1 MRQNDAYLFSLDD
14 KPQDLYCI
22 DARFYGNISRFLNH
36 MCEPN
41 LFACRVFTTHQD
53 LRFPH
58 IAFFASENIVAGE
71 ELGSQLV
78 FLNVVSKAVTVVQS
92 LERFSSGP
100 GKDCFLAPYLVSHKH
115 IAKDRQTEACSQFD
129 PARTE
134 QRLSFDRRAQGPG
147 PGAVRV
153 ATLGSWRML
162 TLGAEYEDTWALTPA
177 KSGRPPG
184 QAAKGEPGP
193 EEGEDSG
200 AEEPGEPSWKA
211 ADANTVRGYDTVLE
225 MDGLSSAGRRD
236 GVRQLVRK
244 HGILNSTPWA
254 RGMARFAEDLPTRY
268 GGGAGGGG
276 RGGPGA
282 GRGGARGGG
291 GGGAPGGQRV
301 YKQSMAQRARTMA
314 IYNPNPVKQ
323 NCFTVNRSLFIFRED
338 NLIRKYAKRITEWPY
353 PSRAGAHSSDKTPMS
368 ERLDDTEPYF
378 IGIFCFEA
386 AIKIIALGFAFHKG
400 SYLRNGWNVM
410 DFVVVLTGLASGFC
424 GFMSCLS
431 TTLVQ
436 TEISQQLLD
445 RLPWKLIYQED
456 AATAEALATSSSS
469 PPPLHLVFSP
479 SRLSGEAL
487 CLFTLPSPHIPG
499 NNVDIRM
506 TCFQDLDCSSI
517 LAEILAK
524 VGSDFDL
531 RTLRAVR
538 VLRPLKLVSGI
549 PSLQVVLKSI
559 MKAMVPLLQIGLL
572 LFFAIVMFAIIGVE
586 FYMGK
591 FHTTCFRKDTGER
604 AADWPCG
611 LEPPA
616 RMCPNGTEC
625 REYWT
630 GPNFGITNFDN
641 ILFAVLTVFQCITME
656 GWVDILYSTND
667 VAGNTWNWLYFI
679 PLIIIGSFFMLNLVL
694 GVLSGEFAKE
704 RERVEKRQEF
714 LKLRR
719 QQQIEREL
727 TGYLEWICKAEE
739 VLLEEEDEIA
749 EEKSPL
755 DGAWYKRKQNLPV
768 LKRNKAKKGKN
779 DLIGAEEGEDPFAD
793 ISSVAPPGS
802 PFGRASVKSSGKMD
816 SSSYFRRKEKRI
828 RFFIRRMV
836 KAQSFYWIV
845 LCLVGLNTLCVAI
858 VHYDQPKWLTKAL
871 YTAEFVF
878 LGLFLTEM
886 TLKMYGLGARN
897 YFHSSFNC
905 FDFGVI
911 VGSICEVIW
920 DMIKPGASFG
930 ISVLRALRLL
940 RIFKVTKY
948 WNSLRNLVVS
958 LLNSMKSIISLLF
971 LLFLFIVVFA
981 LLGMQLFGGQ
991 FNFEDETP
999 TTNFDTFPAAILTV
1013 FQILTGEDWNAV
1025 MYHGIESQGGVRRGM
1040 FSSVYFI
1047 VLTLFGNYT
1056 LLNVFLAIAVDNLAN
1071 AQELTKDEEEQ
1082 EEAANKKLALQKALE
1097 VKEVSPMSAANISIA
1112 AKEQQR
1118 TAKTMSV
1125 WEQRTNQ
1132 LRRHNMRASSEAL
1145 FNELDPEE
1153 RRRLSSALHL
1163 HPDMKTHL
1171 DRPLVVEAR
1180 DSEKPSRPPEGG
1192 WEEAGDSQQDGLG
1205 DNFHTHSRKH
1215 HRHRDKNG
1223 EGREGGDGRGGR
1235 HHIHHSRS
1243 RDHNADSAQTKERT
1257 GDRSHSRDGGQGH
1270 RHQHQAGSPEEETN
1284 DVRGGGEER
1293 GHRHHHSHRPPKEGN
1308 GMIANGAQGER
1319 RGKGGGGD
1327 SNGERKARS
1336 SRMVRAQS
1344 TLDGEDCNRNKN
1356 GTKGYRERQ
1365 PDAEEDG
1372 LASSPLQPMRSS
1384 LSLGEKQEDADN
1396 QKNSTRASQA
1406 GLNSNAIHI
1415 PVTITAPPG
1424 ETTIIP
1430 MNNIDCDNFQLSEEK
1445 KDLEEE
1451 EAANGPRQI
1460 LPYSSM
1466 FVFGQTNPVEYI
1478 VNPDN
1483 PYSCGCGVLWLCHY
1497 VVNLRYFEMCI
1508 LVVIT
1513 MSSIALAAE
1522 DPVQTNAPH
1531 NNVLKY
1537 LDYVFTGVFTF
1548 EMVIKYITQT
1558 NCILNLN
1565 RGTTGKDINT
1575 IKSLRVLRVLRPL
1588 KTIKRLP
1595 KLKAVFDCVVNSLKN
1610 VLNILIVYILFM
1622 FIFAVIAVQLFKGK
1636 FFYCTDE
1643 SKSLEKDCRGQFLEY
1658 DRDDVTAQVREW
1670 KKYDFHY
1677 DNVLWAFLTLF
1688 TVSTGEGWPMVLKH
1702 SVDATYE
1709 DQGPN
1714 PGFRMETS
1722 IFYVVY
1728 FVVFPF
1734 FFVNIFVALIII
1746 TFQEQ
1751 GDKAMSECSLE
1762 KNERACIDFAIN
1774 AKPLTR
1780 YMPENKQS
1788 FQYKMWKFVV
1798 SPPFEYAIMTLIAL
1812 NTVVLMMKFYGAP
1825 YLYEAMLK
1833 YLNIVFTAL
1842 FTLECILKIIAF
1854 GPLNYLKAAWNVF
1867 DFVTVL
1873 GSITDILVTEIKDK
1887 MINLSFLRLFRAARL
1902 IKLLRQGY
1910 TIRILLWT
1918 FVQSF
1923 KALPYVCLLIAMLFF
1938 IYAIIGMQVFGNIEL
1953 IDDNAINHHN
1963 NFQTFFQALTLL
1975 FRSATGEAWHEIM
1988 LACLSD
1994 RPCDKLSGNTGN
2006 ECGSDFA
2013 YFYFVSFIFLCSF
2026 LMLNLFVAVI
2036 MDNFEYLT
2044 RDASILGPHH
2054 LDEFIRVWAEYDPA
2068 ACGRICYQD
2077 MYKLLR
2083 FISPPLGLGKK
2094 CPNRVAYKWESV
2106 MQLNNPQVVPVG
2118 TAYLLACSLNR
2129 LVKMNMP
2136 IADDNTVQF
2145 TSTLMALIRTALEI
2159 KLASG
2164 VLAQRLCDADLKRE
2178 INRVW
2183 PNLSQKT
2190 VDLLVTPHK
2199 YNELTVGKVYAALMI
2214 FDYYKQNRAKRLQ
2227 QQNSSVGPQS
2237 KLGALFRPV
2246 LPLTHILEVEP
2257 PISSPKHPFPPL
2269 HEQEAK
2275 LEALPTTNTTT
2286 TTTSVNRDTILNQRS
2301 AIKHSQSGDVSQ
2313 SAQRPKG
2320 RRKLQRGQSEDV
2332 PYSTRPQEQVE
2343 LKQVENISDTEAYPS
2358 LEGHCKAASLP
2369 RLNAEYYPIVD
2380 LSPIRRSASSL
2391 TQQRH
2396 QEVGLREYDLERPGL
2411 AQSSTG
2417 PGQVQGQDRAHH
2429 HHHHHRCHRRR
2440 DKDKDKK
2447 QKSLDRAG
2455 SVQPSSTVGSFTD
2468 PSAEGLSRER
2478 ARERDRSRP
2487 HERRHHSSA
2496 GEKQR
2501 YYSCERY
2508 GSREQCH
2515 TKSAG
2520 PSRST
2525 SPGEGQDTGLLKQH
2539 GSSVLKAGPGTLP
2552 SGSST
2557 PGRGRRQLPQTPLTP
2572 RPAVAYK
2579 TANSSPL
2586 PSSAS
2591 TATTGHQTRFSRG
2604 LSEHDRLV
2612 GGYDESPIPVTR
2624 IGSDPNLNRQPQ
2636 AASQQALLEEAED
2649 FQDNVSS
2656 HGGGRSARTTAS
2668 TTASAS
2674 HGTAAAPV
2682 TVPTTQGRAGV
2693 VPNGYHFTLGVNSAS
2708 GPGSR
2713 ATGSLRERE
2722 EEDCAV
2728 QCEKLHHL
2736 HYTHTAGSLRP
2747 VHLPN

>member
-1 MRQNDAYLFSLDD
+1 MILATIIAN
-14 KPQDLYCI
+14 CI
-22 DARFYGNISRFLNH
+22 VLA
-36 MCEPN
+36 
-41 LFACRVFTTHQD
+41 
-53 LRFPH
+53 
-58 IAFFASENIVAGE
+58 
-71 ELGSQLV
+71 
-78 FLNVVSKAVTVVQS
+78 
-92 LERFSSGP
+92 LEQH
-100 GKDCFLAPYLVSHKH
+100 L
-115 IAKDRQTEACSQFD
+115 
-129 PARTE
+129 PA
-134 QRLSFDRRAQGPG
+134 
-147 PGAVRV
+147 
-153 ATLGSWRML
+153 
-162 TLGAEYEDTWALTPA
+162 
-177 KSGRPPG
+177 
-184 QAAKGEPGP
+184 
-193 EEGEDSG
+193 
-200 AEEPGEPSWKA
+200 
-211 ADANTVRGYDTVLE
+211 
-225 MDGLSSAGRRD
+225 
-236 GVRQLVRK
+236 
-244 HGILNSTPWA
+244 
-254 RGMARFAEDLPTRY
+254 
-268 GGGAGGGG
+268 
-276 RGGPGA
+276 
-282 GRGGARGGG
+282 
-291 GGGAPGGQRV
+291 
-301 YKQSMAQRARTMA
+301 
-314 IYNPNPVKQ
+314 
-323 NCFTVNRSLFIFRED
+323 
-338 NLIRKYAKRITEWPY
+338 
-353 PSRAGAHSSDKTPMS
+353 SDKTPMS

-410 DFVVVLTGLASGFC
+410 DFVVVLTG
-424 GFMSCLS
+424 
-431 TTLVQ
+431 
-436 TEISQQLLD
+436 I
-445 RLPWKLIYQED
+445 
-456 AATAEALATSSSS
+456 LAT
-469 PPPLHLVFSP
+469 
-479 SRLSGEAL
+479 
-487 CLFTLPSPHIPG
+487 
-499 NNVDIRM
+499 
-506 TCFQDLDCSSI
+506 
-517 LAEILAK
+517 

-591 FHTTCFRKDTGER
+591 FHTTCFKIETGER

-611 LEPPA
+611 VEPPA
-616 RMCPNGTEC
+616 RLCPNGTQC

-793 ISSVAPPGS
+793 ISSVPPPGS

-858 VHYDQPKWLTKAL
+858 VHYDQPEWLTRAL

-911 VGSICEVIW
+911 VGSIFEVIW

-1118 TAKTMSV
+1118 SAKSMSV

-1132 LRRHNMRASSEAL
+1132 LRRHNMRTSSEAL

-1153 RRRLSSALHL
+1153 RLQMSTALHL

-1171 DRPLVVEAR
+1171 DRPLVVEAKNG
-1180 DSEKPSRPPEGG
+1180 DKPSRSPEGR
-1192 WEEAGDSQQDGLG
+1192 EDAGDGVG
-1205 DNFHTHSRKH
+1205 DNFHTHSRRH
-1215 HRHRDKNG
+1215 HRHRDRNG
-1223 EGREGGDGRGGR
+1223 DSRDGGESRGGR
-1235 HHIHHSRS
+1235 HHTHHSRS
-1243 RDHNADSAQTKERT
+1243 RDHNINGSQVKERR
-1257 GDRSHSRDGGQGH
+1257 GDSSHSRDGGQGH
-1270 RHQHQAGSPEEETN
+1270 RHHHQAGSPEEDAN
-1284 DVRGGGEER
+1284 DYRGREER
-1293 GHRHHHSHRPPKEGN
+1293 GHRHHHSHHPPKEGN
-1308 GMIANGAQGER
+1308 GMIANGAQGEH
-1319 RGKGGGGD
+1319 RGKDRGGGD
-1327 SNGERKARS
+1327 SNGERKARC

-1344 TLDGEDCNRNKN
+1344 TLDGDDCKRNKN
-1356 GTKGYRERQ
+1356 GSKGHRERQ
-1365 PDAEEDG
+1365 PDAEDDG

-1406 GLNSNAIHI
+1406 ALNSNAIHI

-1430 MNNIDCDNFQLSEEK
+1430 MNNIDCDNFRLSEEK
-1445 KDLEEE
+1445 KDLEE

-1466 FVFGQTNPVEYI
+1466 FIFGQTNPVRR
-1478 VNPDN
+1478 
-1483 PYSCGCGVLWLCHY
+1483 LCHY

-1508 LVVIT
+1508 LMVIT

-1522 DPVQTNAPH
+1522 DPVQANAPR

-1548 EMVIKYITQT
+1548 EMVIKMIDLGLLLHPGSYFRDLW
-1558 NCILNLN
+1558 NILDFIVVSGALVAFACS
-1565 RGTTGKDINT
+1565 GTKGKDINT

-1643 SKSLEKDCRGQFLEY
+1643 SKGLEKDCRGQFLDY
-1658 DRDDVTAQVREW
+1658 DRDDVAAQPREW
-1670 KKYDFHY
+1670 KKYEFHY

-1688 TVSTGEGWPMVLKH
+1688 TVSTGEGWPLVLKH

-1709 DQGPN
+1709 DQGPS

-1825 YLYEAMLK
+1825 ELYESMLK

-1953 IDDNAINHHN
+1953 NEETAINHHN

-1988 LACLSD
+1988 LACLSN
-1994 RPCDKLSGNTGN
+1994 RPCDKLSGTAGK

-2068 ACGRICYQD
+2068 ACGRMTYHD
-2077 MYKLLR
+2077 MYEMLR
-2083 FISPPLGLGKK
+2083 DMSPPLGLGKK
-2094 CPNRVAYKWESV
+2094 CPPRIAYK
-2106 MQLNNPQVVPVG
+2106 
-2118 TAYLLACSLNR
+2118 R

-2136 IADDNTVQF
+2136 IADDKTVHF

-2164 VLAQRLCDADLKRE
+2164 VLAQHLCDADLKRE
-2178 INRVW
+2178 IHRVW

-2190 VDLLVTPHK
+2190 VDLLVTPPK

-2214 FDYYKQNRAKRLQ
+2214 FDYYKQTCAKRLQ
-2227 QQNSSVGPQS
+2227 QQNSTGGPQS
-2237 KLGALFRPV
+2237 KLGALFRPM
-2246 LPLTHILEVEP
+2246 LPLTQIQEVEP
-2257 PISSPKHPFPPL
+2257 PFCSPKQPLPPKP
-2269 HEQEAK
+2269 EPESK
-2275 LEALPTTNTTT
+2275 PETLPSTTI
-2286 TTTSVNRDTILNQRS
+2286 TSVYRDTILSQRS

-2313 SAQRPKG
+2313 AAQQRPKG

-2332 PYSTRPQEQVE
+2332 PYSTRPQECVE
-2343 LKQVENISDTEAYPS
+2343 LKQTENISDTEAYPS
-2358 LEGHCKAASLP
+2358 LEGHCRAASLP
-2369 RLNAEYYPIVD
+2369 RLNAEYYRSHPRHAPGTHLAPIVD

-2391 TQQRH
+2391 TPQRH
-2396 QEVGLREYDLERPGL
+2396 LEGGLREYDLERPSL
-2411 AQSSTG
+2411 AQSSMG
-2417 PGQVQGQDRAHH
+2417 PGQVPGQDRAHH

-2440 DKDKDKK
+2440 DKDKEKK
-2447 QKSLDRAG
+2447 QKSLDRAA
-2455 SVQPSSTVGSFTD
+2455 SVQPSSTVDSFTD

-2525 SPGEGQDTGLLKQH
+2525 SPGEGQDAGLLKQH
-2539 GSSVLKAGPGTLP
+2539 GSSVVKTGPGTLP

-2586 PSSAS
+2586 PPAAS
-2591 TATTGHQTRFSRG
+2591 TATAGQQTRFSRG
-2604 LSEHDRLV
+2604 LSEHDRLHW
-2612 GGYDESPIPVTR
+2612 GQEESPIPVTR

-2636 AASQQALLEEAED
+2636 VASQQALLEED
-2649 FQDNVSS
+2649 FQDTVSS
-2656 HGGGRSARTTAS
+2656 HGGGRPVRTVAS

-2682 TVPTTQGRAGV
+2682 AAATSQGRAGV
-2693 VPNGYHFTLGVNSAS
+2693 VPNGYHFTLGVNSVS

-2713 ATGSLRERE
+2713 GTGSLRERE
-2722 EEDCAV
+2722 EEDWC
-2728 QCEKLHHL
+2728 
-2736 HYTHTAGSLRP
+2736 
-2747 VHLPN
+2747 